1 MRKRKVYLM
10 KIGTRGQ
17 IALLFYSTFCVV
29 VFTIAVYAAALFPPL
44 TAHAGWWIAG
54 ITIVGMVIGVPLATL
69 VGRACPSDW
78 HKDLVARQ
86 SPLAHEPGRD
96 I

>member
-1 MRKRKVYLM
+1 M

-17 IALLFYSTFCVV
+17 IALLFYSSFCVI
-29 VFTIAVYAAALFPPL
+29 VFTAAVYAAAMFPPL
-44 TAHAGWWIAG
+44 TAHAGLWIAG
-54 ITIVGMVIGVPLATL
+54 LTLAGMAVGVPLAWA
-69 VGRACPSDW
+69 VGRAWPREW
-78 HKDLVARQ
+78 HEGLIARQ

>member
-1 MRKRKVYLM
+1 M

-17 IALLFYSTFCVV
+17 IALLFYSTFCIV
-29 VFTIAVYAAALFPPL
+29 VFTAAVYAAALFPPL

-54 ITIVGMVIGVPLATL
+54 ITIAGMAIGAPLAWT
-69 VGRACPSDW
+69 VGRVWPHAW
-78 HKDLVARQ
+78 REGLIARQ
-86 SPLAHEPGRD
+86 SPLAHEPGRE

>member
-1 MRKRKVYLM
+1 M

-17 IALLFYSTFCVV
+17 IALLFYSTFVVV
-29 VFTIAVYAAALFPPL
+29 VFTAAVYAAALFPPL

-54 ITIVGMVIGVPLATL
+54 ITIAGMAIGVPLSCL
-69 VGRACPSDW
+69 VGRACPSEW
-78 HKDLVARQ
+78 HQDLVARQ